1 MYQSESSH
9 WTAGRRIEVP
19 RGKTLGGSSSINGH
33 IYNRGQRLD
42 YDTWSQQG
50 NRGWGYSDVLPYFKR
65 CERRIGTGDDTFRG
79 RLGNMQVTDLRYTHP
94 LCEAFMD
101 GAEEIGIPRNPDYNG
116 EKQEG
121 ISYVQRTTYN
131 RRRVSTARAF
141 LKPARKR
148 SNLSVRTN
156 AFATK
161 ILLDGKTATL
171 LQLSPHGLTGP

>member
-1 MYQSESSH
+1 M
-9 WTAGRRIEVP
+9 
-19 RGKTLGGSSSINGH
+19 
-33 IYNRGQRLD
+33 
-42 YDTWSQQG
+42 
-50 NRGWGYSDVLPYFKR
+50 LPYFKR
-65 CERRIGTGDDTFRG
+65 CEQRIGQGDDTFRG
-79 RLGNMQVTDLRYTHP
+79 RLGNLQVTDLRYTHP

-156 AFATK
+156 AFATT
-161 ILLDGKTATL
+161 ILLDGKTAIGIQYQKGGREGSLVELRANKEVILSGGTINSPQL
-171 LQLSPHGLTGP
+171 LQTSGIGPAELVKSLGI